1 VFCRFSLVIQPVF
14 GKFNRKAMKRAAVQT
29 GNKTFNN
36 LAGNQTQVV
45 ELVKLFYIKN
55 VFHCAVK
62 KFTG

>member
-1 VFCRFSLVIQPVF
+1 VF

-45 ELVKLFYIKN
+45 ELVKLFYVEN
-55 VFHCAVK
+55 VFHCAIK